1 MYLPPNALYC
11 IDRLEQAGFACYA
24 VGGCVRDALLGLV
37 PHDYDLCTAA
47 PPDTVARLFAG
58 HTLVRSGERHGTIGV
73 VIGGECYEITTFRR
87 EGGYRD
93 VRHPDWVSFVS
104 DIQEDLARRDF
115 TVNAIAWSPTRGYAD
130 PFGGQEDLR
139 AGVLR
144 AVGEPRQ
151 RFCED
156 ALRVLRGAR
165 FAVRYGLQV
174 EAQTMQ
180 AMCQCAPE
188 LEKLAPERIF
198 EELCKLLPLVTAAD
212 LCRFSPVLLCAL
224 PELSDQPG
232 FDQKNPHHR
241 HDLFTHT
248 ARTVQAVPPEPTL
261 RWAALLHDVA
271 KPACFSP
278 DGAGIGHFYGHAE
291 AGAAMA
297 EEILRR
303 LRAPNALRE
312 RVCLLIRQHMTP
324 VEPTR
329 PAVRRRL
336 NRIGAEALRQ
346 LLQLQQAD
354 MLATGTEESCPSFD
368 RVRELVD
375 RLEEE
380 NACLTVRDL
389 ALSGHDLLDMG
400 YRGAAIGRVQRQLLE
415 LVLEEKTENTA
426 AALTAALSKPG
437 FLPQEDGPET
447 TGGQNL

>member
-1 MYLPPNALYC
+1 MLLPPNALYC

-24 VGGCVRDALLGLV
+24 VGGCVRDALLGLE

-47 PPDTVARLFAG
+47 PPETVARLFAG

-73 VIGGECYEITTFRR
+73 MVDKECYEITTFRR

-104 DIQEDLARRDF
+104 DIRSDLARRDF

-130 PFGGQEDLR
+130 PFGGRADLQ

-156 ALRVLRGAR
+156 ALRVLRGVR
-165 FAVRYGLQV
+165 FAVRYGWQV
-174 EAQTMQ
+174 EPQTMH

-188 LEKLAPERIF
+188 LERLAPERIF
-198 EELCKLLPLVTAAD
+198 DELCKLLPLVSAAD
-212 LCRFSPVLLCAL
+212 LLRFAPVLLCAL
-224 PELSDQPG
+224 PELADQPG

-248 ARTVQAVPPEPTL
+248 AYTVQAVPPEQVL

-271 KPACFSP
+271 KPASFSV
-278 DGAGIGHFYGHAE
+278 DETGLGHFYGHAE
-291 AGAAMA
+291 TGAAMA

-312 RVCLLIRQHMTP
+312 RVCLLIRLHMTP

-354 MLATGTEESCPSFD
+354 MLATGTEKTCPSFD
-368 RVRELVD
+368 RIQALID
-375 RLEEE
+375 CLEAE

-400 YRGAAIGRVQRQLLE
+400 YRGPAIGRAQRQLLE

-426 AALTAALSKPG
+426 AALTAALSIPG
-437 FLPQEDGPET
+437 FLPQEDGEET
-447 TGGQNL
+447 TGGQNP